1 MKALFIRADNQEDL
15 TSYKYIDSVNL
26 TIPQYEKEAR
36 QLLVNQAKDRNRSVA
51 MAKQRAA
58 EKVTAAANS
67 NGDDAEEDYNSLT
80 DDQLAFRIQKCL
92 LPMGGTMFYEGRGT
106 VNMVANYLAHREIR
120 GNAVIIPA
128 GYESHPLVLLHALRA
143 YLMVYAYPFSHH
155 VQVPGQAPVQPLPGR
170 VLGGVRGHDRNAHFV
185 RCVHRVWQGQ
195 VDRAQQVPPHP
206 LIHTPPTRKG
216 SLQAW

>member
-1 MKALFIRADNQEDL
+1 MKALFVRADNQEDL
-15 TSYKYIDSVNL
+15 TSYRYIDSVNL

-58 EKVTAAANS
+58 ENATASAS
-67 NGDDAEEDYNSLT
+67 GDGDDAEEDYSSLT
-80 DDQLAFRIQKCL
+80 EDQLAFRIQKCL

-128 GYESHPLVLLHALRA
+128 GYESNRSLVLLHALRA
-143 YLMVYAYPFSHH
+143 YLCFILHIIYFI
-155 VQVPGQAPVQPLPGR
+155 L
-170 VLGGVRGHDRNAHFV
+170 
-185 RCVHRVWQGQ
+185 
-195 VDRAQQVPPHP
+195 
-206 LIHTPPTRKG
+206 
-216 SLQAW
+216 